1 MKQIFI
7 MAASFFCLA
16 FSTAFATEYQSY
28 HSESSGFNID
38 VPAEFQYLQTESG
51 MTQLTAGDQKTGVLM
66 TVRVN
71 QIRNGTTV
79 AEQEEQLQA
88 ALPTLEQRLKSQG
101 ATMENSGIATIASHK
116 AIYFYY
122 TINRAGTDYYQ
133 EQYIVLGNNTMY
145 SLVFTVP
152 AAVENQY
159 KPLFTHSISSM
170 TIQ

>member
-1 MKQIFI
+1 
-7 MAASFFCLA
+7 
-16 FSTAFATEYQSY
+16 
-28 HSESSGFNID
+28 
-38 VPAEFQYLQTESG
+38 
-51 MTQLTAGDQKTGVLM
+51 M